1 MNVAAGGGREPPHRR
16 RVGGGGGQA
25 RDAEPHQ
32 AAMDCAPTQGRR
44 TTAVQD
50 LRDIV
55 EGQPQLGA
63 QFGDEGF
70 LLGGGTSTI
79 LDISTRGSTALI
91 FSFTF
96 DLNPKRLI
104 L

>member
-1 MNVAAGGGREPPHRR
+1 MNVAAGGGRESPHRW
-16 RVGGGGGQA
+16 RVGGGRGQP

-44 TTAVQD
+44 TTAVHD

-55 EGQPQLGA
+55 EGQPQVGT

-70 LLGGGTSTI
+70 LLGGGTGMELVADMGAI
-79 LDISTRGSTALI
+79 VDPAGALPFI
-91 FSFTF
+91 
-96 DLNPKRLI
+96 DGG
-104 L
+104 